1 MQRKFINFMS
11 IKIENLTKF
20 YGTQKALDKIS
31 LSINPGQITGLLGP
45 NGAGKSTLMKIIAC
59 YLPPSTGSVNV
70 YGYDVIQSSV
80 EVRKIIGYLPENNPL
95 YPDMYVKE
103 FLLFVAGLYNMGK
116 SSAERVDHLI
126 KLTGLTKEVHKKIGQ
141 LSKGYKQRVGLSQA
155 LMHDPQV
162 LILDEPTSGLDPNQ
176 IIEIRSLIQEI
187 GETKTVILSTHIMQ
201 EVEALCKRMII
212 INQGKIVADEDT
224 AVLSSR
230 VKGKVYITLEF
241 ELPVEES
248 VLSTIP
254 GVIEVIR
261 IDDLH
266 FRLVADAEIDI
277 RGEIFRFSVD
287 HNWTVLSMQR
297 ENQNLEEIFRDLT
310 I

>member
-1 MQRKFINFMS
+1 MS
-11 IKIENLTKF
+11 IKIENLSKF
-20 YGTQKALDKIS
+20 YGTQKALDQIS

-59 YLPPSTGSVNV
+59 FLPPSEGAVTV
-70 YGYDVIQSSV
+70 YGHDVIQSSLA
-80 EVRKIIGYLPENNPL
+80 VRKMIGYLPENNPL
-95 YPDMYVKE
+95 YPEMYVKE
-103 FLLFVAGLYNMGK
+103 FLLFVAGLYNMGD
-116 SSAERVDHLI
+116 SASERVEYLV
-126 KLTGLTKEVHKKIGQ
+126 KLTGLSNETHKKIGQ
-141 LSKGYKQRVGLSQA
+141 LSKGYKQRVGLAQA

-176 IIEIRSLIQEI
+176 IIEIRNLIQEI
-187 GETKTVILSTHIMQ
+187 GQTKTVILSTHIMQ
-201 EVEALCKRMII
+201 EVEALCKRVII
-212 INQGKIVADEDT
+212 INHGKIVADEDT

-241 ELPVEES
+241 EMPVDELL
-248 VLSTIP
+248 LSAIP

-261 IDDLH
+261 LDDLH
-266 FRLVADAEIDI
+266 FKLVANAEADI
-277 RGEIFRFSVD
+277 RGEVFRFSVE

-297 ENQNLEEIFRDLT
+297 ENQTLEEIFRNFT

>member
-1 MQRKFINFMS
+1 MS

-20 YGTQKALDKIS
+20 YGTQKALDQIT

-59 YLPPSTGSVNV
+59 FLPPSEGSVNV
-70 YGYDVIQSSV
+70 YGYDVIQSSL

-95 YPDMYVKE
+95 YPEMYVKE

-116 SSAERVDHLI
+116 ASSERVDQLI
-126 KLTGLTKEVHKKIGQ
+126 QLTGLTKEVHKKIGQ
-141 LSKGYKQRVGLSQA
+141 LSKGYKQRVGLAQV

-176 IIEIRSLIQEI
+176 IIEIRNLIQEI
-187 GETKTVILSTHIMQ
+187 GQTKTVILSTHIMQ
-201 EVEALCKRMII
+201 EVEALCKRVII

-224 AVLSSR
+224 ATLSSR
-230 VKGKVYITLEF
+230 IKGKVYITLEF

-254 GVIEVIR
+254 GVMEVIR

-266 FRLVADAEIDI
+266 FKLVANTEADI
-277 RGEIFRFSVD
+277 RGEIFRFSVE

-297 ENQNLEEIFRDLT
+297 ENQNLEEIFRNLT

>member
-1 MQRKFINFMS
+1 MS

-20 YGTQKALDKIS
+20 YGTQKALDQIS
-31 LSINPGQITGLLGP
+31 LSINPGQVTGLLGP

-59 YLPPSTGSVNV
+59 FLPPSEGSVNV
-70 YGYDVIQSSV
+70 YGYDVLRSSL

-95 YPDMYVKE
+95 YPEMYVKE
-103 FLLFVAGLYNMGK
+103 FLLFIAGLYNMRK
-116 SSAERVDHLI
+116 TASERVEHLI
-126 KLTGLTKEVHKKIGQ
+126 QLTGLSKEAHKKIGQ
-141 LSKGYKQRVGLSQA
+141 LSKGYKQRVGLAQA

-176 IIEIRSLIQEI
+176 IIEIRNLIQEI
-187 GETKTVILSTHIMQ
+187 GQTKTVILSTHIMQ

-212 INQGKIVADEDT
+212 IHQGRIVADEDT
-224 AVLSSR
+224 ATLSSR
-230 VKGKVYITLEF
+230 VKGNVFITLEF
-241 ELPVEES
+241 ELPIDELL
-248 VLSTIP
+248 LSSIP

-261 IDDLH
+261 LDDLH
-266 FRLVADAEIDI
+266 FRLVANAEADI
-277 RGEIFRFSVD
+277 RGEIFRFSVE

-297 ENQNLEEIFRDLT
+297 ENQNLEEIFRNLT

>member
-1 MQRKFINFMS
+1 MS

-20 YGTQKALDKIS
+20 YGTQKALDQIN

-59 YLPPSTGSVNV
+59 FIPPSEGSANV
-70 YGYDVIQSSV
+70 YGFDVIQSSL
-80 EVRKIIGYLPENNPL
+80 EVRKLIGYLPENNPL

-141 LSKGYKQRVGLSQA
+141 LSKGYKQRVGLAQA
-155 LMHDPQV
+155 LIHDPQV

-176 IIEIRSLIQEI
+176 IIEIRNLIQEI
-187 GETKTVILSTHIMQ
+187 GHTKTVIFSTHIMQ
-201 EVEALCKRMII
+201 EVEALCKRVII
-212 INQGKIVADEDT
+212 MNQGKIVADENT
-224 AVLSSR
+224 AILSSR
-230 VKGKVYITLEF
+230 MNGSSFVTLEF
-241 ELPVEES
+241 ESPVDEKLL
-248 VLSTIP
+248 LSIQ

-261 IDDLH
+261 LDDLH
-266 FRLVADAEIDI
+266 FRLLAKEDVDI

-297 ENQNLEEIFRDLT
+297 ENQNLEGVFRNFTLE
-310 I
+310 

>member
-1 MQRKFINFMS
+1 MS

-20 YGTQKALDKIS
+20 YGTQKALDQIT

-59 YLPPSTGSVNV
+59 FLPPSEGSVNV
-70 YGYDVIQSSV
+70 YGYDVIKSSL

-95 YPDMYVKE
+95 YPEMYVKE

-116 SSAERVDHLI
+116 SSSERVEHLI
-126 KLTGLTKEVHKKIGQ
+126 KLTGLSKEAHKKIGQ
-141 LSKGYKQRVGLSQA
+141 LSKGYKQRVGLAQA

-176 IIEIRSLIQEI
+176 IIEIRNLIQEI
-187 GETKTVILSTHIMQ
+187 GQTKTVILSTHIMQ

-230 VKGKVYITLEF
+230 VKDRVYITIEF
-241 ELPVEES
+241 ELPVDELL
-248 VLSTIP
+248 LSTIP

-261 IDDLH
+261 LDGLH
-266 FRLVADAEIDI
+266 FKLVANAEVDI

-297 ENQNLEEIFRDLT
+297 ENQNLEEIFRNFT

>member
-1 MQRKFINFMS
+1 MS

-20 YGTQKALDKIS
+20 YGTQKALDQIN

-59 YLPPSTGSVNV
+59 FIPPSEGSANV
-70 YGYDVIQSSV
+70 YGFDVIQSSL
-80 EVRKIIGYLPENNPL
+80 EVRKLIGYLPENNPL

-103 FLLFVAGLYNMGK
+103 FLLFVAGLYTMGK

-141 LSKGYKQRVGLSQA
+141 LSKGYKQRVGLAQA
-155 LMHDPQV
+155 LIHDPQV

-176 IIEIRSLIQEI
+176 IIEIRNLIQEI
-187 GETKTVILSTHIMQ
+187 GHTKTVIFSTHIMQ
-201 EVEALCKRMII
+201 EVEALCKRVII
-212 INQGKIVADEDT
+212 MNQGKIVADENT
-224 AVLSSR
+224 AILSSR
-230 VKGKVYITLEF
+230 MNGSSFVTLEY
-241 ELPVEES
+241 ESPVDEKLL
-248 VLSTIP
+248 LSIQ

-261 IDDLH
+261 LDDLH
-266 FRLVADAEIDI
+266 FRLLVKEDVDI

-297 ENQNLEEIFRDLT
+297 ENQNLEGIFRNFTLE
-310 I
+310 